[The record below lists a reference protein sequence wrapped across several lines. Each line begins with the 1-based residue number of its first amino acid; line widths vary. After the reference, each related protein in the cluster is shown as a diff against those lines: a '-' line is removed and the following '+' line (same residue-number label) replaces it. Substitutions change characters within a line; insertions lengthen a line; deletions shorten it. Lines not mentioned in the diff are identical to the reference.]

1 MTWAQNPLFPPLPS
15 SFPGG
20 PRRRFSRPHFSTLPP
35 SLPIFMLCNS
45 LPPSPF
51 LASVSAC
58 STLSPRD
65 GGGGGVVAL
74 CTSPVR
80 PFARKESCTHSLPG
94 FPSPPPLLLLLLLL
108 AATPSLLLLLRPLA
122 VAALRRFLAVILAER
137 ERESSK
143 SRPADRGREGRPQ
156 GGRTDGRT
164 DGRRAGFLLLL
175 LLPHSRQFG
184 VGVIVLSA
192 PVVAKG
198 RGSEGGGGGKRLSP
212 PGYRLA
218 RGERRKEEG
227 WERGEKT
234 GGREERDGV
243 PRLERGREEERW
255 AFLVEYEQEGEEDLV
270 VVVAAASLPL
280 LSYTA
285 AFVQSAGSFPSP
297 GPTKLLKLFPWNG

>member
-137 ERESSK
+137 ERERVVK
-143 SRPADRGREGRPQ
+143 ADRPTEGGRDGPKAD
-156 GGRTDGRT
+156 GRTDGRT
-164 DGRRAGFLLLL
+164 DG
-175 LLPHSRQFG
+175 
-184 VGVIVLSA
+184 
-192 PVVAKG
+192 G
-198 RGSEGGGGGKRLSP
+198 RVFSSSSSSPIPGS
-212 PGYRLA
+212 
-218 RGERRKEEG
+218 
-227 WERGEKT
+227 
-234 GGREERDGV
+234 
-243 PRLERGREEERW
+243 LE
-255 AFLVEYEQEGEEDLV
+255 
-270 VVVAAASLPL
+270 
-280 LSYTA
+280 
-285 AFVQSAGSFPSP
+285 
-297 GPTKLLKLFPWNG
+297 

>member
-1 MTWAQNPLFPPLPS
+1 MDISMTWAQNPLFPPLPS

-35 SLPIFMLCNS
+35 SPFSCCAIVSPLPLFWRVCVRAAPSLRETEEEEGS
-45 LPPSPF
+45 LPSVPPPFVRSLERRAALTHFLVSP
-51 LASVSAC
+51 
-58 STLSPRD
+58 P
-65 GGGGGVVAL
+65 
-74 CTSPVR
+74 
-80 PFARKESCTHSLPG
+80 
-94 FPSPPPLLLLLLLL
+94 PPPLLLLLLLL

-143 SRPADRGREGRPQ
+143 SRPADRRREGRPQ

-164 DGRRAGFLLLL
+164 DGGRVFSSSSC
-175 LLPHSRQFG
+175 LPHSRQFG

-198 RGSEGGGGGKRLSP
+198 RGSEGGGGERLPSP
-212 PGYRLA
+212 GCRQA

-255 AFLVEYEQEGEEDLV
+255 AFLVEWSMNRKEKRILLLSSLLLHSPFSPTLLRSFKV
-270 VVVAAASLPL
+270 PAVSLPQ
-280 LSYTA
+280 
-285 AFVQSAGSFPSP
+285 VQQ
-297 GPTKLLKLFPWNG
+297 NC

>member
-1 MTWAQNPLFPPLPS
+1 MTWAQNPLFPPPPFLLPRWPPTTIFPA
-15 SFPGG
+15 SFL
-20 PRRRFSRPHFSTLPP
+20 HPP

-137 ERESSK
+137 EREREYVHK
-143 SRPADRGREGRPQ
+143 EKKLRKEDRRRHFSVQ
-156 GGRTDGRT
+156 Q
-164 DGRRAGFLLLL
+164 GRR
-175 LLPHSRQFG
+175 
-184 VGVIVLSA
+184 
-192 PVVAKG
+192 
-198 RGSEGGGGGKRLSP
+198 E
-212 PGYRLA
+212 
-218 RGERRKEEG
+218 
-227 WERGEKT
+227 
-234 GGREERDGV
+234 
-243 PRLERGREEERW
+243 
-255 AFLVEYEQEGEEDLV
+255 
-270 VVVAAASLPL
+270 
-280 LSYTA
+280 
-285 AFVQSAGSFPSP
+285 
-297 GPTKLLKLFPWNG
+297 